1 MRARNIKP
9 AFFQNEVLTEIDPF
23 GRLLF
28 IGLWCLA
35 DRKGRLEDR
44 PKRIKMQLF
53 ALDNVDVV
61 ALLDDLEQNDFIQ
74 RYTVNGNNYI
84 QITNFAKHQRPHS
97 NESASEIPDPMVSS
111 DPSKYPDESSENT
124 TPSHQGE
131 QDLQPRCEAL
141 RPDTGYLIPDVLIPD
156 TESSLAPAKPSRKSA
171 EPRARPRNETW
182 DALAALCGEPETTSE
197 KSDFGKTVKELREAN
212 ATPQEIAA
220 FGPWWFE
227 KHPDAELT
235 HHCLRRHLGRFRNQ
249 PERPPPPVSSIRNPM
264 VRAALTTD
272 LSDIRAELESKR
284 DRRNE
289 IQGPFSGPRELPAES

>member
-1 MRARNIKP
+1 MLAELDP
-9 AFFQNEVLTEIDPF
+9 LTRI
-23 GRLLF
+23 LF
-28 IGLWCLA
+28 SGLWCIA
-35 DRKGRLEDR
+35 DREGRLEDR
-44 PKRIKMQLF
+44 PKRIK
-53 ALDNVDVV
+53 ADVLPYDECDID
-61 ALLDDLEQNDFIQ
+61 AMLDDLASAGFIQ
-74 RYTVNGNNYI
+74 RYTVENVEYI
-84 QITNFAKHQRPHS
+84 AILAFSKHQNPHK
-97 NESASEIPDPMVSS
+97 NEADSTIPAPTGETDSGS
-111 DPSKYPDESSENT
+111 DTEQHSTSTVQAPDKHT
-124 TPSHQGE
+124 TNPADSGF
-131 QDLQPRCEAL
+131 
-141 RPDTGYLIPDVLIPD
+141 LIPDSLIPD
-156 TESSLAPAKPSRKSA
+156 TGSSLAPAKPSRKSA